1 MRLHS
6 LKELDSS
13 EGTVRLHDAHDESG
27 IIILHPAPNPND
39 VNDPLRWPKWKKY
52 TCFTSVC
59 AFTFLTNYGIGGLA
73 PAFYPLSIQFN
84 KTQTETSALLL
95 WPILVLGL
103 ANFFWVPM
111 ANYFGKRPI
120 FIVSTLILCV
130 SYLWGALAP
139 SFGSLVGSNIV
150 AAFGGSASEAV
161 AAGLVNDLFYTHE
174 RANLMGWYMNA
185 IAGGNSVGPL
195 ICGFIITGSSWRTHK
210 WVAFGLVALNLVAV
224 LLFCPETR
232 YSRLYENEGHGAALH
247 DAQSTSSDAEKAVVT
262 NEKNA
267 TSISHDAP
275 RSGEAAINEIDVE
288 SRHSSATNAA
298 VPRRTFAQ
306 ELRLYSGVPSDISL
320 LKLFLRPLPMI
331 VYPAVILAF
340 LGFAIG
346 LAWVVAINILNSFVL
361 QAPPYNWSPSI
372 NGLINIPALI
382 GNIFGGWAGGW
393 LVDRYSDWRSKKN
406 RGIFQPETRLHLL
419 FIPAIMT
426 AVGLLAFG
434 YGVQDHLHWTALFFG
449 NGLVNVGLTAVP
461 TATMTYVSDVYLPV
475 NADALTLVVGLKN
488 VVCFGF
494 LYAIVPW
501 VDEVGYVAAFGTMAG
516 VYVAVCALAIPV
528 ALYGQ
533 RIRHVTAEWRII
545 L

>member
-13 EGTVRLHDAHDESG
+13 EGTFKLHDVHAEDG
-27 IIILHPAPNPND
+27 AVILHPKPNPND

-59 AFTFLTNYGIGGLA
+59 VFTFLTNYGIGGLA

-111 ANYFGKRPI
+111 SNYFGKRPV
-120 FIVSTLILCV
+120 FVVATLLLCV
-130 SYLWGALAP
+130 SYLWGALAQ
-139 SFGSLVGSNIV
+139 SFASLVWSNIV
-150 AAFGGSASEAV
+150 AAFAGSASEAV

-185 IAGGNSVGPL
+185 IAGGNTIGPL
-195 ICGFIITGSSWRTHK
+195 ICGFVITGSTWRTHK
-210 WVAFGLVALNLVAV
+210 WVAFGLVAANLIAV

-232 YSRLYENEGHGAALH
+232 YSRSYQDEQQHGAALQ
-247 DAQSTSSDAEKAVVT
+247 DARSTSSGGSEKEGAAAGESKLVPSPVQKVIDA
-262 NEKNA
+262 
-267 TSISHDAP
+267 DL
-275 RSGEAAINEIDVE
+275 E
-288 SRHSSATNAA
+288 SRQSSTLRNS
-298 VPRRTFAQ
+298 PPKRTFMQ
-306 ELRLYSGVPSDISL
+306 ELRLFSGTPSDISL
-320 LKLFLRPLPMI
+320 TKLFLRPLPMI
-331 VYPAVILAF
+331 VYPAVVLAF
-340 LGFAIG
+340 LGFAIS

-361 QAPPYNWSPSI
+361 QAPPYSWSPSV

-382 GNIFGGWAGGW
+382 GNLFGAWAGGW
-393 LVDRYSDWRSKKN
+393 LVDWYSDRQSRRN
-406 RGIFQPETRLHLL
+406 GGIFQPETRLHLL
-419 FIPAIMT
+419 FIPAIMVF
-426 AVGLLAFG
+426 AGLLAFG
-434 YGVQDHLHWTALFFG
+434 YGVQEHLHWTALFFG
-449 NGLVNVGLTAVP
+449 NGLVSVGLTAVP

-501 VDEVGYVAAFGTMAG
+501 VDEVGYEAAFGTMAG
-516 VYVAVCALAIPV
+516 VYIAVCALAIPV

-533 RIRHVTAEWRII
+533 RIRHITAEWRII